1 MEDTRQQWLAQVRT
15 GHPAG
20 EFGHREHLLLA
31 WLVLDATTSA
41 ADAQDEV
48 SRIIRRIA
56 TAQGVPQRY
65 NRTVTDAWV
74 RIVAHC
80 RADAGGSPA
89 ATDFDA
95 LLATYPWLLDK
106 RALLKH
112 YTSRTLASEQARR
125 EWVDGDVLAVPGG

>member
-1 MEDTRQQWLAQVRT
+1 MTTEESRGAWLSQVRT
-15 GHPAG
+15 GHPVG

-31 WLVLDATTSA
+31 WLVLDEYVDT

-48 SRIIRRIA
+48 SLIIRRIA

-80 RADAGGSPA
+80 RADSG
-89 ATDFDA
+89 ATDFGA
-95 LLATYPWLLDK
+95 LLAAYPWLLDK

-112 YTSRTLASEQARR
+112 YTSRTLASDEARR
-125 EWVDGDVLAVPGG
+125 EFVDGDVLAVP

>member
-1 MEDTRQQWLAQVRT
+1 METGDPRRSWLAQVRT
-15 GHPAG
+15 GHPVG

-31 WLVLDATTSA
+31 WLVLDEHVDSVE
-41 ADAQDEV
+41 AQDEV
-48 SRIIRRIA
+48 SLVIRRIA

-80 RADAGGSPA
+80 RARSKI
-89 ATDFDA
+89 TDFDA
-95 LLATYPWLLDK
+95 LLAAYPWLLDK

-112 YTSRTLASEQARR
+112 YTSRTLASDQARH
-125 EWVDGDVLAVPGG
+125 EFVDGDVLAVP

>member
-1 MEDTRQQWLAQVRT
+1 MTRQAHQDWLAQVRT
-15 GHPAG
+15 GHPRG

-31 WLVLDATTSA
+31 CLVLDQSA
-41 ADAQDEV
+41 SLAEAQDEV

-80 RADAGGSPA
+80 RTTSD

-112 YTSRTLASEQARR
+112 YTSRTLASELARR
-125 EWVDGDVLAVPGG
+125 EFVDGDVLAIP